1 MIRLQTNPSTIRE
14 PGDKLGTY
22 HLADNPNLYEIQ
34 RSNNFEFIVTDID
47 GILRAGMQGDETYAR
62 INNAQEVLRMSV
74 DSAFVPHFTQSTISV
89 RRGNN
94 ELKFAGI
101 PSFSSG
107 QLTLNDYIG
116 ADTKAVLMAWQ
127 HLSYDVYTEKVG
139 LVEDYKKDCYLV
151 EYSPD
156 YQMVR
161 RWILHGCWISNL
173 NEGDF
178 SAQSNG
184 THQIQVTIEYDRA
197 ELDTSE
203 EI

>member
-14 PGDKLGTY
+14 QGDKLGTY

-62 INNAQEVLRMSV
+62 IMNAQEVLRMSV
-74 DSAFVPHFTQSTISV
+74 DSAFVPHFTQNTISV

-101 PSFSSG
+101 PSFQSG
-107 QLTLNDYIG
+107 SITLNDYIG

-161 RWILHGCWISNL
+161 RWILHGCWVSGISESEYNA
-173 NEGDF
+173 
-178 SAQSNG
+178 SSNDR
-184 THQIQVTIEYDRA
+184 HQLTVTIEYDRA
-197 ELDTSE
+197 ELDVSE